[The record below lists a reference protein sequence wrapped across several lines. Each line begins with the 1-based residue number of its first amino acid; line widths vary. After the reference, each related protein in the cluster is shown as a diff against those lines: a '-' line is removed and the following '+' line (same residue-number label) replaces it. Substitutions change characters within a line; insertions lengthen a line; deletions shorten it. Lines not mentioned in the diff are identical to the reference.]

1 MTQNYHTPHGAG
13 AALNAAVFNQV
24 YSDLDAGITANAV
37 GTGTDG
43 AVLVSDSAAAS
54 GRRWAD
60 FAPAGYVDGY
70 YVSVSGGVVTVSAG
84 IARDDSGVDAM
95 RRSTA
100 ITIDPLGTGLNG
112 LDTGSLA
119 FNTWYRVYVI
129 KNPSTAAVGGL
140 MSSSDSPLMPSGYT
154 LKRRVGWA
162 RSSSTGAL
170 YRQEMLAG
178 RRVMWIEDTTV
189 SPFALMAGF
198 NVSNSGWDTINGAGV
213 LPPRARLALVYF
225 DRANAG
231 GVLRIRTN
239 AAQVLNFAPVAVTG
253 GTAWLPVGAAQSFEI
268 TSSAAG
274 IENVNMQVQGYIDD
288 VTVV

>member
-24 YSDLDAGITANAV
+24 YSDLDSAITANAV

-43 AVLVSDSAAAS
+43 QVLVSDAAAAS

-70 YVSVSGGVVTVSAG
+70 YVSVSSGVVTVSAG
-84 IARDDSGVDAM
+84 IARDDTGVDAM
-95 RRSTA
+95 RRTTA

-112 LDTGSLA
+112 LDTGGLA
-119 FNTWYRVYVI
+119 FNTWYRIYVI
-129 KNPSTAAVGGL
+129 KNPSTSAVGGL

-162 RSSSTGAL
+162 RTGSTGVL
-170 YRQEMLAG
+170 YRQEMIAG
-178 RRVMWIEDTTV
+178 RRVTWIEDTTL
-189 SPFALMAGF
+189 SPFAVLAAF
-198 NVSNSGWDTINGAGV
+198 NVSNVAWDAVSCAQV

-253 GTAWLPVGAAQSFEI
+253 GTDWLPVSAAQGFEI

-274 IENVNMQVQGYIDD
+274 VENVNMQVQGYIDD